1 MKKLNFGLLGL
12 ILSLAVP
19 TMLEQV
25 MQTAVQYID
34 VFMIGK
40 LGTDATA
47 TVGSTTTVNW
57 LISSSISALSIGFLA
72 TISRSLGAGDEKMAK
87 KYTMQA
93 VLVTI
98 ICGSI
103 FTALTLSLS
112 PFVPGLMQ
120 VDPKIKELT
129 ATYFFI
135 LYLPTLPKTAT
146 IVFGTVLRAAGDT
159 KTPMKIGILVN
170 AINVVLNFF
179 LIYPTRTVKIFSLYV
194 KVYGANLSVEGA
206 AIASAISILIG
217 GVVITIA
224 LLRHSI
230 LSPVGEKFKFDFKVL
245 KPCLKIALPNMLQR
259 FGTSFGYVVFASMIN
274 SLGEVATAAHTVA
287 NTVESAFYIPA
298 YGMQTA
304 AATLAGNCLGAKDNK
319 KMKEFSSLIIFVEV
333 LLMTISGALLF
344 IFAPQ
349 MAALFSNDT
358 SVISLGSM
366 VLRMVAVSEPI
377 YGVSIIIEGILQGV
391 GNTKTPF
398 IYNIIGMWGIRIL
411 GTAICINLFSLGL
424 ISAWGSMILHNLLLF
439 VLFLRFLLKGKWNPL
454 KC

>member
-1 MKKLNFGLLGL
+1 MKKINLGLLGV

-34 VFMIGK
+34 VFMVGK
-40 LGTDATA
+40 LGTEAMA

-72 TISRSLGAGDEKMAK
+72 TISRSLGAGDKSAAK

-98 ICGSI
+98 LCGSL
-103 FTALTLSLS
+103 FTVLTLLLS
-112 PFVPGLMQ
+112 PFVPTLMQ
-120 VDPKIKELT
+120 VDPKIKEIT
-129 ATYFFI
+129 AKYFFI

-146 IVFGTVLRAAGDT
+146 IVFGTALRAAGDT

-179 LIYPTRTVKIFSLYV
+179 LIYPTRTVKIFSFCV
-194 KVYGANLSVEGA
+194 KIYGANLSVTGA
-206 AIASAISILIG
+206 AIASAVSILIG
-217 GVVITIA
+217 GAFITVA
-224 LLRHSI
+224 LLKHSV
-230 LSPVGEKFKFDFKVL
+230 LSPLGEKFKLDFKVL

-319 KMKEFSSLIIFVEV
+319 KMKDFSSLIILVEI
-333 LLMTISGALLF
+333 LLMTLSGAILF
-344 IFAPQ
+344 IFAPK
-349 MAALFSNDT
+349 MAALFSSDVN
-358 SVISLGSM
+358 VINLGST
-366 VLRMVAVSEPI
+366 VLKMVAVSEPI

-398 IYNIIGMWGIRIL
+398 IYNIIGMWGVRIL

-424 ISAWGSMILHNLLLF
+424 VSAWCSMILHNLLLF
-439 VLFLRFLLKGKWNPL
+439 ALFLRFFLKGKWNPL
-454 KC
+454 KN